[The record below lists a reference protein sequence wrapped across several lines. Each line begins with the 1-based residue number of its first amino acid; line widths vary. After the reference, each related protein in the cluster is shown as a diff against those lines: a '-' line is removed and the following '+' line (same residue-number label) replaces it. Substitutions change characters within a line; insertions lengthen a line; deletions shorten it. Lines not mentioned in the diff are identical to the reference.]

1 MVVGLSAVRMGVRV
15 RVPMPVSFGTRSQ
28 RFRSAI
34 HLVRR
39 TAFHLHLHR
48 GVTDPETVLQALRHR
63 AMNLLAAA
71 GALVRHHDVATARD
85 DAGVQAPEV
94 QVMDAQYAFHL
105 IDSVFDRL

>member
-48 GVTDPETVLQALRHR
+48 GVTDPETVLAAARVLLTDLSARAAMAR
-63 AMNLLAAA
+63 AMNPYGDGRAAERIRLALQESLL
-71 GALVRHHDVATARD
+71 TK
-85 DAGVQAPEV
+85 
-94 QVMDAQYAFHL
+94 
-105 IDSVFDRL
+105 